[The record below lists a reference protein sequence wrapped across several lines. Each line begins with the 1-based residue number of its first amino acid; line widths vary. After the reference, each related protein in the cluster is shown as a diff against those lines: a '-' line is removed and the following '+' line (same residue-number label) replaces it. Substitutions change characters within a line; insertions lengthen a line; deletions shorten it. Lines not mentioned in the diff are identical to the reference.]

1 MNRISNKNA
10 RSYVENKKEF
20 KANNVF
26 AEYNDKGHYVVYS
39 YGRHFPMFAFHKNLG
54 WIENDNIYSRS
65 TSRQQS
71 LVRPDAKIA
80 IHMTTEL
87 IKYSIK

>member
-1 MNRISNKNA
+1 MKIANRDA
-10 RSYVENKKEF
+10 RDFVESKEEF
-20 KANNVF
+20 KANNLF
-26 AEYNDKGHYVVYS
+26 AEYNHKGHYVVYS

-54 WIENDNIYSRS
+54 WIEIDNIYSRS

-71 LVRPDAKIA
+71 LVRPDVKIA